1 MRRLLVIGS
10 LLAGCVPPSSNYPAV
25 HYIPVLPLAAY
36 PPAPYPTPYPA
47 GWYEARYAGAPAYPG
62 YPSGYPA
69 YAPQV
74 AEVEFQTPSLAVRA
88 LAGKISAS
96 ASNGDCASALAAG
109 NELEKVDAESHHA
122 ILAVDERYAQCV
134 RGF

>member
-25 HYIPVLPLAAY
+25 YYVPIVPLAAY

-47 GWYEARYAGAPAYPG
+47 GWYEARYAGAPAYAP
-62 YPSGYPA
+62 PA
-69 YAPQV
+69 V
-74 AEVEFQTPSLAVRA
+74 EVQFETPSLAVRA
-88 LAGKISAS
+88 LAGKISAA
-96 ASNGDCASALAAG
+96 ASNADCASALAAG
-109 NELEKVDAESHHA
+109 NELEKLDAESHHA